1 MKWLISYYAKVSSF
15 QSSFTWKFR
24 GLLIENFLDYREYV
38 REVKV
43 RLVKYLTSCPLSPNH
58 AKEFFTMLL
67 DEYQALS
74 KAFDILRPF
83 FSKLVRRCFVSIL
96 SSLIHDGGFSSDPI
110 NGLVWLQM
118 SVHFFNCHV
127 KMHFVTFW

>member
-1 MKWLISYYAKVSSF
+1 MYIVHVKDPNSEFLVLIA
-15 QSSFTWKFR
+15 
-24 GLLIENFLDYREYV
+24 REYV

-83 FSKLVRRCFVSIL
+83 FCKLVRL
-96 SSLIHDGGFSSDPI
+96 LIKVP
-110 NGLVWLQM
+110 LYTLYM
-118 SVHFFNCHV
+118 Y
-127 KMHFVTFW
+127 M

>member
-1 MKWLISYYAKVSSF
+1 M
-15 QSSFTWKFR
+15 
-24 GLLIENFLDYREYV
+24 

-83 FSKLVRRCFVSIL
+83 FSKLVS
-96 SSLIHDGGFSSDPI
+96 SSLHVYNNFYNNCQISFACIGQELLYMYMKDDES
-110 NGLVWLQM
+110 LV
-118 SVHFFNCHV
+118 
-127 KMHFVTFW
+127 

>member
-1 MKWLISYYAKVSSF
+1 M
-15 QSSFTWKFR
+15 
-24 GLLIENFLDYREYV
+24 

-43 RLVKYLTSCPLSPNH
+43 RLVKYLTSCPLSPTH

-83 FSKLVRRCFVSIL
+83 FCKLVRLCFNVFL
-96 SSLIHDGGFSSDPI
+96 PRAGSSKLGKDNPRLMRNLNPDM
-110 NGLVWLQM
+110 QA
-118 SVHFFNCHV
+118 
-127 KMHFVTFW
+127 